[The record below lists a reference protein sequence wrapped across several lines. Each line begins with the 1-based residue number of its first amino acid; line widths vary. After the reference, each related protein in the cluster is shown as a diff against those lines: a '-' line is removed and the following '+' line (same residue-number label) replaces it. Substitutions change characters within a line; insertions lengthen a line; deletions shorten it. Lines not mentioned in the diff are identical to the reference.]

1 MLIELNTLRFAIYVD
16 LLLEIDAAKFAK
28 RAKNKA
34 LIRIKKNYFDSIVL
48 VDPSDMVTVSRGQHE
63 LTIPK
68 PLGMVTVQEATIN
81 KRSVYVLHLLYADS
95 SIDTTILLFA
105 ALSLWK
111 TLIPDAK
118 VSPAARKVIQ
128 SYYSKESNNPELVT
142 KEFIKSSDKRTQ
154 QTLSKINRGDKD
166 VDRFE
171 IDYLNAAYH
180 DPGNFPLEQFLSQ
193 GEKILNSLQTNEEQT
208 KRAIYLAAQYG
219 FNAAYKDKERTQKED
234 EFEVDLSDL
243 NKSAEELKKNKTG
256 ILDKIK
262 SFLKKNDGKITKND
276 LDSMIAAT

>member
-48 VDPSDMVTVSRGQHE
+48 VDPSDMVVVGNDQRQ

-68 PLGMVTVQEATIN
+68 PLGMVTVQAATIN
-81 KRSVYVLHLLYADS
+81 KKSVYILHLLYADS

-118 VSPAARKVIQ
+118 VSPAARRVIQ
-128 SYYSKESNNPELVT
+128 SYYSKESNNPGLVT
-142 KEFIKSSDKRTQ
+142 KQFINREDKKAQ
-154 QTLSKINRGDKD
+154 QTLSKLNRGDKD

-193 GEKILNSLQTNEEQT
+193 GEKTLKSLQSDVEQT
-208 KRAIYLAAQYG
+208 KRAIYLAAQHG
-219 FNAAYKDKERTQKED
+219 FNTAYKNKERTQKED
-234 EFEVDLSDL
+234 EFEVDLTDL
-243 NKSAEELKKNKTG
+243 NKSAEELKKNKPG
-256 ILDKIK
+256 ILNKIK
-262 SFLKKNDGKITKND
+262 SFLKKNDDKID
-276 LDSMIAAT
+276 LDSRTVPA